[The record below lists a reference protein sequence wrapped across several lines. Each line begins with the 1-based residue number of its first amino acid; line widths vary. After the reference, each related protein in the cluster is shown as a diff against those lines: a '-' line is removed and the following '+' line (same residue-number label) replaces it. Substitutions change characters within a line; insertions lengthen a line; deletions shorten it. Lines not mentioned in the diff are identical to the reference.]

1 MITWSNPDF
10 GPFQTIQNPAFGP
23 VQTNE
28 GGPKAR
34 FKEFMIT

>member
-1 MITWSNPDF
+1 MITWSNPTF
-10 GPFQTIQNPAFGP
+10 GPFQTIQNPAFGQ

-34 FKEFMIT
+34 FVEFMIT